1 MKYYLSLCCII
12 KNERYLEEFIN
23 YYRVIGVEH
32 FFIYDNE
39 SDRSISD
46 RLNNFYYNKICTVIN
61 FPGKCV
67 QLNAYQ
73 HCLTNYGKETN
84 WLIVC
89 DGDEY
94 ILPKIHN
101 SLRDFLNEY
110 EDAHAVGIN
119 WIFFGT
125 SFFEN
130 KQDGYLID
138 KYKYCSNTQDKH
150 IKTICKPKFTA
161 KFNDPHFAFITDPSK
176 YYDCHRNIINGPW
189 NNNFTTDIIQI
200 NHYFG
205 RSVEENIEK
214 HHRGYP
220 DSVDGRYNPPKNLH
234 MYNNDQYTDLIC
246 KKYFSKLVGLTRII
260 ACNYLIYKALNPDIQ
275 HLNDINQIYDHVFE
289 YADIE
294 KRPLHIHDKFPRFTR
309 EIYRINY
316 PELNHLDD
324 LHLELHYIYN
334 GSINN
339 DVCDSI
345 IKK

>member
-32 FFIYDNE
+32 FYIYDND
-39 SDRSISD
+39 STISICE
-46 RLNNFYYNKICTVIN
+46 RLNNFYYNRICTIIN

-67 QLNAYQ
+67 QMNAYQ
-73 HCLTNYGKETN
+73 HCLDNYGIETN

-110 EDAHAVGIN
+110 EDANAVGIN
-119 WIFFGT
+119 WVMFGT
-125 SFFEN
+125 SFHD
-130 KQDGYLID
+130 KIQDGLLIS
-138 KYKYCSNTQDKH
+138 KYKYCNKSQDMH
-150 IKTICKPKFTA
+150 IKTICKPKFTV
-161 KFNDPHFAFITDPSK
+161 KFINPHYANVADPSK
-176 YYDCHRNIINGPW
+176 YIDSHRNIINSAW
-189 NNNFTTDIIQI
+189 NENFTTDIIQI

-205 RSVEENIEK
+205 RSIEENIEK

-220 DSVDGRYNPPKNLH
+220 DSLNGRYNPPKDLH
-234 MYNNDQYTDLIC
+234 NYNNDIMSNLIC
-246 KKYFSKLVGLTRII
+246 KKYLKDVIKLNRLI
-260 ACNYLIYKALNPDIQ
+260 ATNYLIYKALNIDL
-275 HLNDINQIYDHVFE
+275 HYLDNMNDINDHIFKL
-289 YADIE
+289 ADIE
-294 KRPLHIHDKFPRFTR
+294 NRPLHIHDKFPNFSR
-309 EIYRINY
+309 EIYKKNY
-316 PELNHLDD
+316 PEFNHLDD

-334 GSINN
+334 GSVNN
-339 DVCDSI
+339 DICDVL

>member
-23 YYRVIGVEH
+23 YYRIIGVEH
-32 FFIYDNE
+32 FYIYDND
-39 SDRSISD
+39 SSVPLSN
-46 RLNNFYYNKICTVIN
+46 RLNNFYYNRICTVIN
-61 FPGKCV
+61 FPGKCL

-73 HCLTNYGKETN
+73 HCLDNYGNETH

-119 WIFFGT
+119 WVFFGT
-125 SFFEN
+125 SFHDKIQN
-130 KQDGYLID
+130 GLLIS
-138 KYKYCSNTQDKH
+138 KYKYCNKSQDRH
-150 IKTICKPKFTA
+150 IKTICKPKFTL
-161 KFNDPHFAFITDPSK
+161 KFLDPHYANVIDPSK
-176 YYDCHRNIINGPW
+176 YFDSHRNIINSAW
-189 NNNFTTDIIQI
+189 NENFTTDIIQI

-205 RSVEENIEK
+205 RSIEENIEK
-214 HHRGYP
+214 HNRGNA
-220 DSVDGRYNPPKNLH
+220 DSLEGRHNLPQDLH
-234 MYNNDQYTDLIC
+234 KYNNDIVSNLIC
-246 KKYFSKLVGLTRII
+246 KKYLKSVIRLNRLI
-260 ACNYLIYKALNPDIQ
+260 ATNYLIYKALNVDLH
-275 HLNDINQIYDHVFE
+275 HLDTINDINDHIFKW
-289 YADIE
+289 ADIE
-294 KRPLHIHDKFPRFTR
+294 NRPIHITDKFPNFSR
-309 EIYRINY
+309 EIYRKNY

-334 GSINN
+334 GSVNN
-339 DVCDSI
+339 DICDVL